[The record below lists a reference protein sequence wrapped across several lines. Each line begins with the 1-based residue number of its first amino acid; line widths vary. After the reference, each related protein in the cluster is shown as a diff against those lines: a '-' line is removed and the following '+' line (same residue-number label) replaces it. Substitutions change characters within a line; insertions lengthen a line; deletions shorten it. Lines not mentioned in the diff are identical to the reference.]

1 MRQGHLDKVVIIF
14 GISGQDGYYLREIL
28 MKKNFNVIGV
38 SRNNKDHLQGDVSD
52 YTFVKKIISSY
63 QPDYIFHFAAV
74 SSTKHD
80 FLFENHATISIGTL
94 NILENVRLY
103 SSHTRVFISGSAMQF
118 LNDGFP
124 INENTHFDPNSA
136 YSCSRID
143 SVYTSRYF
151 RNKFNVKVYTGYF
164 FNHDSPLRSINHI
177 NQQIVV
183 AAYKIKNREQD
194 KITIGNPFILKEF
207 NYAGDVVEA
216 VWCLVQ
222 QDNVFETIIGSGI
235 VYSIYDWAKYIFSRL
250 DLDLDQHLVID
261 TNFKSDYKIL
271 QSDPRLIKSLGWKP
285 KVDFYKLADLM
296 ISAK

>member
-1 MRQGHLDKVVIIF
+1 MNSIAIIF
-14 GISGQDGYYLREIL
+14 GISGQDGYYLRELL
-28 MKKNFNVIGV
+28 MKKNINVIGV
-38 SRNNKDHLQGDVSD
+38 SRNNKDYLQGDVSD
-52 YTFVKKIISSY
+52 YSFVKKIILSY

-80 FLFENHATISIGTL
+80 FLFENNATISIGTL
-94 NILENVRLY
+94 NILENVRLH
-103 SSHTRVFISGSAMQF
+103 SRHTKVFISGSAMQF
-118 LNDGFP
+118 LNNGFP

-151 RNKFNVKVYTGYF
+151 RNKFNIKVYNGYF

-183 AAYKIKNREQD
+183 AAYKIKNRELD

-261 TNFKSDYKIL
+261 TNFISDYKIL

-296 ISAK
+296 ISTK

>member
-1 MRQGHLDKVVIIF
+1 MNSTAIIF
-14 GISGQDGYYLREIL
+14 GISGQDGYYLRELL
-28 MKKNFNVIGV
+28 MKNNINVIGV
-38 SRNNKDHLQGDVSD
+38 SRNNKDYLQGDVSD
-52 YTFVKKIISSY
+52 YSFVKKIILSY
-63 QPDYIFHFAAV
+63 QPNYIFHFAAV

-80 FLFENHATISIGTL
+80 LLFENHATISIGTL
-94 NILENVRLY
+94 NILENVRLH
-103 SSHTRVFISGSAMQF
+103 SRHTKVFISGSAMQF

-151 RNKFNVKVYTGYF
+151 RNKFNLKVYTGYF

-183 AAYKIKNREQD
+183 AAYKIKNKEQD

-261 TNFKSDYKIL
+261 TNFKTDYKIL